1 MLKTAKEPRET
12 AEARFERIQ
21 KTVANEA
28 DAERTA
34 MRKKT
39 ARLKALRM
47 ERDAALQD
55 GKITEASLP
64 SDGQGD
70 SGKRPR
76 AGQDRRGKPRR
87 K

>member
-21 KTVANEA
+21 KIVTNEA

-34 MRKKT
+34 IRKKT

-47 ERDAALQD
+47 ERDAAAQEA
-55 GKITEASLP
+55 KTAEASLP
-64 SDGQGD
+64 SDGQD
-70 SGKRPR
+70 ATGKRPR

>member
-47 ERDAALQD
+47 ERDAALQEA
-55 GKITEASLP
+55 KITEASLP
-64 SDGQGD
+64 SEGQGA
-70 SGKRPR
+70 SGKPPR
-76 AGQDRRGKPRR
+76 AGQDQRGKPRR